1 MPGRRPI
8 RAPGPGAGLCARV
21 FARVF
26 SGLVAGGF
34 AALTATA
41 AQAQSQAPSQAPSQA
56 RAGAITW
63 PVAQYDPAAESG
75 NSADLILP
83 MPCGGAMAF
92 QKIVVPVAPDN
103 PLSDR
108 RIRLGQ
114 TQPETGYSDYLRT
127 AFLRGPFTGR
137 DAGQSFYFLARYEL
151 TEAQYQALMGDCTPP
166 ARRGRLARGN
176 LSWFDAVDLS
186 RRYSEWLLTEARDAL
201 PALDGTPPYLRL
213 PTETEWEY
221 AARGG
226 AQIDPAQFPSRRF
239 FGDGNLLEYAQVSA
253 PGSARGRL
261 LPVGL
266 RRPNPLGLF
275 DIYGNAEE
283 LMLEPFRLNAVG
295 RTHGQTGGLVT
306 RGGSV
311 LSTPEQVYSAQRTEY
326 PMFRASDGLALRSK
340 TFGLRLVLGR
350 QVASSDQVLRRIR
363 DKWIALTDDTAH
375 ETTSPL
381 GALAALIE
389 EETDPQ
395 RQGALR
401 QLQLEFRRAREQAVT
416 AFGEAAKST
425 LLNGAVLV
433 GTMIDGQQKIDRLR
447 DSILGIVDRVRIC
460 SSSDQCKQ
468 FLKTGKRLADQQKAL
483 RRFQQ
488 TYLVSFRSALETLTT
503 DIDQQLADRAFN
515 LLQAE
520 LSASRQDE
528 ILLNLRHFGRILS
541 AYRNRPDMTLAELQ
555 MLVMQR

>member
-1 MPGRRPI
+1 MPGRRQTP
-8 RAPGPGAGLCARV
+8 APGRFAGLT
-21 FARVF
+21 
-26 SGLVAGGF
+26 SGLTAGLTAGLF
-34 AALTATA
+34 AALIAALAAGT
-41 AQAQSQAPSQAPSQA
+41 AQAQSQPE
-56 RAGAITW
+56 AGTITW
-63 PVAQYDPAAESG
+63 PVAQYDPAAKAG
-75 NSADLILP
+75 DSADLILP

-92 QKIVVPVAPDN
+92 QKIVVPVDPDN

-127 AFLRGPFTGR
+127 AFLRGPFSG
-137 DAGQSFYFLARYEL
+137 DEAGQTFYYLARYEL
-151 TEAQYQALMGDCTPP
+151 TQAQFKALMGDCMPP
-166 ARRGRLARGN
+166 SRKGRLAQGD
-176 LSWFDAVDLS
+176 LSWFGAVDLS
-186 RRYSEWLLTEARDAL
+186 RRYSEWLLSEARDAL
-201 PALDGTPPYLRL
+201 PALEGTPPYLRL

-226 AQIDPAQFPSRRF
+226 AQIDPAHFPSRRF
-239 FGDGNLLEYAQVSA
+239 FGDDNLLEYAQVSA

-295 RTHGQTGGLVT
+295 RTHGQTGGMVT

-326 PMFRASDGLALRSK
+326 PMFRASDGLALKSK
-340 TFGLRLVLGR
+340 TFGLRLVLGQ

-375 ETTSPL
+375 ETASPL
-381 GALAALIE
+381 GTLAALIE

-401 QLQLEFRRAREQAVT
+401 QLQLEFRRAREQAIT

-447 DSILGIVDRVRIC
+447 DNILSIVDRVRIC
-460 SSSDQCKQ
+460 SSNDQCKQ
-468 FLKTGKRLADQQKAL
+468 FLKTGKQLAEQQRTL

-503 DIDQQLADRAFN
+503 DIDQDLADRAFN
-515 LLQAE
+515 LLQGE
-520 LSASRQDE
+520 LSASQQDE
-528 ILLNLRHFGRILS
+528 ILRNLRHFGRILS
-541 AYRNRPDMTLAELQ
+541 AYRNRPDMTLSELQ
-555 MLVMQR
+555 SLVMQR